1 MIDINRIRNNKEEVE
16 KALIKRMDN
25 VNLNELLEWD
35 KEKRRIGT
43 LMDEYR
49 AERRKASDKIAD
61 LKRSGKNADDIV
73 KEMKELGSKIDKG
86 MIKYNEL
93 DKKIFDYLALLPNIP
108 DDDVPAGG
116 KENNEVLRTNLE
128 QPKFNFKLK
137 PHYEI
142 LKDLKMVDYDRGIKI
157 AGEKNWIYTG
167 IGARLEWSLI
177 NYFID
182 THIKNGF
189 RFMMLPYM
197 LKYDCGFGAGQFPK
211 FNDEVYMIKTEDNEE
226 KNAKFLLPTAE
237 TGLVNLHSDEIMN
250 IDELPKKYFA
260 YTQCFRVEA
269 GSSREEE
276 RGTIRG
282 HQFNKVEMVE
292 YVTEDKTEEAFDEL
306 LNIAEGLMKSLGLHY
321 QVSKLAAGDCAQGM
335 CRTYDIEVWIPSMGI
350 YKEVSSVSN
359 SRDYQARRNNTKY
372 RDNNGNLHYA
382 CTLNGSGLATSRL
395 VPAIVEQYQNEDGSI
410 RVPEVL
416 RPYMGGLEVINNKSI
431 KG

>member
-16 KALIKRMDN
+16 KALLKRMDN
-25 VNLNELLEWD
+25 VDLDELLEWD
-35 KEKRRIGT
+35 KEKRRLGAQ
-43 LMDEYR
+43 MDEYR
-49 AERRKASDKIAD
+49 AERRKASDTIPKM
-61 LKRSGKNADDIV
+61 KKEGKDTTAIV
-73 KEMKELGSKIDKG
+73 EQMKELGTKIDEG
-86 MIKYNEL
+86 MVKYNEL
-93 DKKIFDYLALLPNIP
+93 EKKIFDYLAGLPNTP
-108 DDDVPAGG
+108 DDDVLAGG
-116 KENNEVLRTNLE
+116 KENNEVLRTHSTKPE
-128 QPKFNFKLK
+128 FDFEIK

-142 LKDLKMVDYDRGIKI
+142 LKDLKMVDYERGVKI

-167 IGARLEWSLI
+167 IGARLEWALI

-189 RFMMLPYM
+189 QFMMLPYM
-197 LKYDCGFGAGQFPK
+197 LKYECGFGAGQFPK
-211 FNDEVYMIKTEDNEE
+211 FNDEVYMIKTEENDE
-226 KNAKFLLPTAE
+226 KHIKFLLPTAE
-237 TGLVNLHSDEIMN
+237 TGLVNVHSNEILN

-292 YVTEDKTEEAFDEL
+292 YVTEDKTEEAFNEL
-306 LNIAEGLMKSLGLHY
+306 LNIAEGLMKNLGLHY

-372 RDNNGNLHYA
+372 RDTDGNLHYV

-395 VPAIVEQYQNEDGSI
+395 VPAIVEQYQNKDGSI
-410 RVPEVL
+410 TVPEVL
-416 RPYMGGLEVINNKSI
+416 RPYLGGLEVIR
-431 KG
+431 

>member
-1 MIDINRIRNNKEEVE
+1 MIDINRIRNNKEEVA
-16 KALIKRMDN
+16 KALLKRMDN
-25 VNLNELLEWD
+25 VDLDELLEWD
-35 KEKRRIGT
+35 KEKRRLGAQ
-43 LMDEYR
+43 MDEYR
-49 AERRKASDKIAD
+49 AERRKASDTIPKM
-61 LKRSGKNADDIV
+61 KKEGKDTTAIV
-73 KEMKELGSKIDKG
+73 EQMKELGTKIDEG
-86 MIKYNEL
+86 MVKYNEL
-93 DKKIFDYLALLPNIP
+93 EKKIFDYLAGLPNTP
-108 DDDVPAGG
+108 DDDVLAGG
-116 KENNEVLRTNLE
+116 KENNEVLRTHLTKPE
-128 QPKFNFKLK
+128 FDFEIK

-142 LKDLKMVDYDRGIKI
+142 LKDLKMVDYERGVKI

-167 IGARLEWSLI
+167 IGARLEWALI

-189 RFMMLPYM
+189 QFMMLPYM
-197 LKYDCGFGAGQFPK
+197 LKYECGFGAGQFPK
-211 FNDEVYMIKTEDNEE
+211 FNDEVYMIKTEENDE
-226 KNAKFLLPTAE
+226 KHIKFLLPTAE
-237 TGLVNLHSDEIMN
+237 TGLVNVHSNEILN

-292 YVTEDKTEEAFDEL
+292 YVSQDKTEEAFNEL
-306 LNIAEGLMKSLGLHY
+306 LNIAEGIMKNLGLHY

-372 RDNNGNLHYA
+372 RDTDGNLHYV

-395 VPAIVEQYQNEDGSI
+395 VPAIVEQYQNKDGSI
-410 RVPEVL
+410 TVPEVL
-416 RPYMGGLEVINNKSI
+416 RPYLGGLEVIR
-431 KG
+431 

>member
-16 KALIKRMDN
+16 KALLKRMDN
-25 VNLNELLEWD
+25 VNLDELLDWD
-35 KEKRRIGT
+35 KEKRKIGT

-49 AERRKASDKIAD
+49 AEKRKVSDSIAE
-61 LKRSGKNADDIV
+61 LKKLGQDTTLVINQ
-73 KEMKELGSKIDKG
+73 MKELGNKIDEG
-86 MIKYNEL
+86 MTKYNEL
-93 DKKIFDYLALLPNIP
+93 DNKIFNFLAELPNTP
-108 DDDVPAGG
+108 DDDIIAGG
-116 KENNEVLRTNLE
+116 KENNQVISTYLE
-128 QPKFNFKLK
+128 KPKFDFEIK

-142 LKDLKMVDYDRGIKI
+142 LKDLKMVDYERGIKI
-157 AGEKNWIYTG
+157 GGEKAWLYTG
-167 IGARLEWSLI
+167 IGARLEWALI

-182 THIKNGF
+182 NHIKNGF
-189 RFMMLPYM
+189 QFMMVPYM
-197 LKYDCGFGAGQFPK
+197 LKYECGFGAGQFPK
-211 FNDEVYMIKTEDNEE
+211 FNDEVYMIKDDDN
-226 KNAKFLLPTAE
+226 KNSKFLLPTAE
-237 TGLVNLHSDEIMN
+237 TALVNIHSNEILN

-292 YVTEDKTEEAFDEL
+292 YVTLDKTEEAFNEL
-306 LNIAEGLMKSLGLHY
+306 LNIAEGLMKNLGLHY
-321 QVSKLAAGDCAQGM
+321 QVSKLAAGDCSGAM

-372 RDNNGNLHYA
+372 RDKDGNLHYA

-395 VPAIVEQYQNEDGSI
+395 VPAIVEQYQNADGSI
-410 RVPEVL
+410 TVPEVL
-416 RPYMGGLEVINNKSI
+416 RPYLGGLEVIK
-431 KG
+431 

>member
-16 KALIKRMDN
+16 KALLKRMDN
-25 VNLNELLEWD
+25 VNLDELLDWD
-35 KEKRRIGT
+35 KEKRKIGT

-49 AERRKASDKIAD
+49 AEKRKVSDSIAE
-61 LKRSGKNADDIV
+61 LKKLGQDTTLVINQ
-73 KEMKELGSKIDKG
+73 MKELGNKIDEG
-86 MIKYNEL
+86 MTKYNEL
-93 DKKIFDYLALLPNIP
+93 DNKIFNFLAELPNTP
-108 DDDVPAGG
+108 DDDIIAGG
-116 KENNEVLRTNLE
+116 KENNQVISTYLE
-128 QPKFNFKLK
+128 KPKFDFEIK

-142 LKDLKMVDYDRGIKI
+142 LKDLKMVDYERGIKI
-157 AGEKNWIYTG
+157 GGEKAWLYTG
-167 IGARLEWSLI
+167 IGARLEWALI

-189 RFMMLPYM
+189 QFMMVPYM
-197 LKYDCGFGAGQFPK
+197 LKYECGFGAGQFPK
-211 FNDEVYMIKTEDNEE
+211 FNDEVYMIKDDDN
-226 KNAKFLLPTAE
+226 KNSKFLLPTAE
-237 TGLVNLHSDEIMN
+237 TALVNIHSNEILN

-292 YVTEDKTEEAFDEL
+292 YVTLDKTEEAFNEL
-306 LNIAEGLMKSLGLHY
+306 LNIAEGLMKNLGLHY
-321 QVSKLAAGDCAQGM
+321 QVSKLAAGDCSGAM

-372 RDNNGNLHYA
+372 RDKDGNLHYA

-395 VPAIVEQYQNEDGSI
+395 VPAIVEQYQNADGSI
-410 RVPEVL
+410 TVPEVL
-416 RPYMGGLEVINNKSI
+416 RPCLGGLEVIK
-431 KG
+431 

>member
-16 KALIKRMDN
+16 KALLKRMDN

-35 KEKRRIGT
+35 KEKRQIGT
-43 LMDEYR
+43 LMDGYR
-49 AERRKASDKIAD
+49 AERRKVSDKIAD
-61 LKRSGKNADDIV
+61 LKKAGENTDDIV
-73 KEMKELGSKIDKG
+73 KEMKELGTKIDEG
-86 MIKYNEL
+86 MVKYNEL
-93 DKKIFDYLALLPNIP
+93 DKKIFDYLALLPNTP
-108 DDDVPAGG
+108 DEDVPAGG

-128 QPKFNFKLK
+128 QPKFDFKLK

-142 LKDLKMVDYDRGIKI
+142 LKDLNMVDYERGIKI
-157 AGEKNWIYTG
+157 AGEKNWVYTG
-167 IGARLEWSLI
+167 IGARLEWALI

-189 RFMMLPYM
+189 QFMMLPYM
-197 LKYDCGFGAGQFPK
+197 LKYECGFGAGQFPK
-211 FNDEVYMIKTEDNEE
+211 FNDEVYMIKTEDKDE
-226 KNAKFLLPTAE
+226 KNTKFLLPTAE
-237 TGLVNLHSDEIMN
+237 TGLVNLHSNEIMS

-282 HQFNKVEMVE
+282 HQFNKVEMVQ

-306 LNIAEGLMKSLGLHY
+306 LDIAEGLMKSLGLHY

-372 RDNNGNLHYA
+372 RDTDGNLHYV

-410 RVPEVL
+410 TIPEVL
-416 RPYMGGLEVINNKSI
+416 RPYMGGLEVIK
-431 KG
+431 

>member
-16 KALIKRMDN
+16 KALLKRMDN
-25 VNLNELLEWD
+25 VDLDELLEWD
-35 KEKRRIGT
+35 KEKRRLGAQ
-43 LMDEYR
+43 MDEYR
-49 AERRKASDKIAD
+49 AERRKASDTIPKM
-61 LKRSGKNADDIV
+61 KKEGKDTTAIV
-73 KEMKELGSKIDKG
+73 EQMKELGTKIDEG
-86 MIKYNEL
+86 MVKYNEL
-93 DKKIFDYLALLPNIP
+93 EKKIFDYLAGLPNTP
-108 DDDVPAGG
+108 DDDVLAGG
-116 KENNEVLRTNLE
+116 KENNEVLRTHLTKPE
-128 QPKFNFKLK
+128 FDFEIK

-142 LKDLKMVDYDRGIKI
+142 LKDLKMVDYERGVKI

-167 IGARLEWSLI
+167 IGARLEWALI

-189 RFMMLPYM
+189 QFMMLPYM
-197 LKYDCGFGAGQFPK
+197 LKYECGFGAGQFPK
-211 FNDEVYMIKTEDNEE
+211 FNDEVYMIKTEENDE
-226 KNAKFLLPTAE
+226 KHIKFLLPTAE
-237 TGLVNLHSDEIMN
+237 TGLVNVHSNEILN

-292 YVTEDKTEEAFDEL
+292 YVTEDKTEEAFNEL
-306 LNIAEGLMKSLGLHY
+306 LNIAEGIMNNLGLHY

-372 RDNNGNLHYA
+372 RDTDGNLHYV

-395 VPAIVEQYQNEDGSI
+395 VPAIVEQYQNKDGSI
-410 RVPEVL
+410 TVPEVL
-416 RPYMGGLEVINNKSI
+416 RPYLGGLEVIR
-431 KG
+431 

>member
-16 KALIKRMDN
+16 KALLKRMDN
-25 VNLNELLEWD
+25 VNLDELLDWD
-35 KEKRRIGT
+35 KEKRKIGT

-49 AERRKASDKIAD
+49 AERRKVSDSIAE
-61 LKRSGKNADDIV
+61 LKKLGQDTTLVINQ
-73 KEMKELGSKIDKG
+73 MKELGNKIDEG
-86 MIKYNEL
+86 MTKYNEL
-93 DKKIFDYLALLPNIP
+93 DNKIFNFLAELPNTP
-108 DDDVPAGG
+108 DDDIIAGG
-116 KENNEVLRTNLE
+116 KENNQVINTYLE
-128 QPKFNFKLK
+128 KPKFDFEIK

-142 LKDLKMVDYDRGIKI
+142 LKDLKMVDYERGIKI
-157 AGEKNWIYTG
+157 GGEKAWLYTG
-167 IGARLEWSLI
+167 IGARLEWALI

-189 RFMMLPYM
+189 QFMMVPYM
-197 LKYDCGFGAGQFPK
+197 LKYECGFGAGQFPK
-211 FNDEVYMIKTEDNEE
+211 FNDEVYMIKDDDN
-226 KNAKFLLPTAE
+226 KNSKFLLPTAE
-237 TGLVNLHSDEIMN
+237 TALVNIHSNEILN

-292 YVTEDKTEEAFDEL
+292 YVTLDKTEEAFNEL
-306 LNIAEGLMKSLGLHY
+306 LNIAEGLMKNLGLHY
-321 QVSKLAAGDCAQGM
+321 QVSKLAAGDCSGAM

-372 RDNNGNLHYA
+372 RDKDGNLHYV

-395 VPAIVEQYQNEDGSI
+395 VPAIVEQYQNADGSI
-410 RVPEVL
+410 TVPEVL
-416 RPYMGGLEVINNKSI
+416 RPYLGGLEVIK
-431 KG
+431 

>member
-16 KALIKRMDN
+16 KALLKRMDN
-25 VNLNELLEWD
+25 VDLDELLEWD
-35 KEKRRIGT
+35 KEKRRLGAQ
-43 LMDEYR
+43 MDEYR
-49 AERRKASDKIAD
+49 AERRKASDTIPKM
-61 LKRSGKNADDIV
+61 KKEGKDTTAIV
-73 KEMKELGSKIDKG
+73 EQMKELGTKIDEG
-86 MIKYNEL
+86 MVKYNEL
-93 DKKIFDYLALLPNIP
+93 EKKIFDYLAGLPNTP
-108 DDDVPAGG
+108 DDDVLAGG
-116 KENNEVLRTNLE
+116 KENNEVLRTHLTKPE
-128 QPKFNFKLK
+128 FDFEIK

-142 LKDLKMVDYDRGIKI
+142 LKDLKMVDYERGVKI

-167 IGARLEWSLI
+167 IGARLEWALI

-189 RFMMLPYM
+189 QFMMLPYM
-197 LKYDCGFGAGQFPK
+197 LKYECGFGAGQFPK
-211 FNDEVYMIKTEDNEE
+211 FNDEVYMIKTEENDE
-226 KNAKFLLPTAE
+226 KHIKFLLPTAE
-237 TGLVNLHSDEIMN
+237 TGLVNVHSNEILN

-292 YVTEDKTEEAFDEL
+292 YVTEDKTEEAFNEL
-306 LNIAEGLMKSLGLHY
+306 LNIAEGLMKNLGLHY

-372 RDNNGNLHYA
+372 RDTDGNLHYV

-395 VPAIVEQYQNEDGSI
+395 VPAIVEQYQNKDGSI
-410 RVPEVL
+410 TVPEVL
-416 RPYMGGLEVINNKSI
+416 RPYLGGLEII
-431 KG
+431 R

>member
-16 KALIKRMDN
+16 KALLKRMDN
-25 VNLNELLEWD
+25 VDLDELLEWD

-49 AERRKASDKIAD
+49 AERRKVSDTIPKMKKEGKDTTEIIEQMKD
-61 LKRSGKNADDIV
+61 LGA
-73 KEMKELGSKIDKG
+73 KIDEG
-86 MIKYNEL
+86 MAKYNEL
-93 DKKIFDYLALLPNIP
+93 DMKIFDYLAELPNIP

-116 KENNEVLRTNLE
+116 KENNEVLRTYLK
-128 QPKFNFKLK
+128 QPNFDFEIK

-142 LKDLKMVDYDRGIKI
+142 LKDLKMVDYERGVKI

-167 IGARLEWSLI
+167 VGARLEWALI

-189 RFMMLPYM
+189 QFMMLPYM
-197 LKYDCGFGAGQFPK
+197 LKYECGFGAGQFPK
-211 FNDEVYMIKTEDNEE
+211 FNDEVYMIKDEENDE

-237 TGLVNLHSDEIMN
+237 TGLVNIHSNEILN

-282 HQFNKVEMVE
+282 HQFNKVEMVQ
-292 YVTEDKTEEAFDEL
+292 YVTEDKIGEAFNEL
-306 LNIAEGLMKSLGLHY
+306 LNIAEGLMKNLGLHY

-372 RDNNGNLHYA
+372 RDNEGNLHYV

-395 VPAIVEQYQNEDGSI
+395 VPAIVEQYQNADGSI
-410 RVPEVL
+410 TVPEVL
-416 RPYMGGLEVINNKSI
+416 RPYLGGLEVIR
-431 KG
+431 

>member
-1 MIDINRIRNNKEEVE
+1 MVDINRIRNNKEEVE
-16 KALIKRMDN
+16 KALLKRMDN
-25 VNLNELLEWD
+25 VSLDELLEWD
-35 KEKRRIGT
+35 KEKRKIGT

-49 AERRKASDKIAD
+49 AERRKVSDTIPKMKKEGKDTTEIVEQMKD
-61 LKRSGKNADDIV
+61 LGA
-73 KEMKELGSKIDKG
+73 KIDEG
-86 MIKYNEL
+86 MAKYNEL
-93 DKKIFDYLALLPNIP
+93 DKKIFDYLAELPNIP

-116 KENNEVLRTNLE
+116 KENNEVLRTYLK
-128 QPKFNFKLK
+128 QPNFDFEIK

-142 LKDLKMVDYDRGIKI
+142 LKDLKMVDYERGVKI

-167 IGARLEWSLI
+167 VGARLEWALI

-189 RFMMLPYM
+189 QFMMLPYM
-197 LKYDCGFGAGQFPK
+197 LKYECGFGAGQFPK
-211 FNDEVYMIKTEDNEE
+211 FNDEVYMIKDEENDE

-237 TGLVNLHSDEIMN
+237 TGLVNIHSNEILN

-282 HQFNKVEMVE
+282 HQFNKVEMVQ
-292 YVTEDKTEEAFDEL
+292 YVTEDKTEEAFNEL
-306 LNIAEGLMKSLGLHY
+306 LNIAEGLMKKLGLHY

-372 RDNNGNLHYA
+372 RDNEGNLHYV

-395 VPAIVEQYQNEDGSI
+395 VPAIVEQYQNADGSI
-410 RVPEVL
+410 TVPEVL
-416 RPYMGGLEVINNKSI
+416 RPYLGGLEVIR
-431 KG
+431 

>member
-1 MIDINRIRNNKEEVE
+1 MIDINKIRTNKELVE
-16 KALIKRMDN
+16 KALLKRIDD
-25 VNLNELLEWD
+25 VNLDEVLEWD
-35 KEKRRIGT
+35 KEKRKIGT

-49 AERRKASDKIAD
+49 AERRKVSDTIPQ
-61 LKRSGKNADDIV
+61 LKKEGKDTTEIV
-73 KEMKELGSKIDKG
+73 EEMKNLGTKIDEG
-86 MIKYNEL
+86 MIRYNEL
-93 DKKIFDYLALLPNIP
+93 DKKIFDYLACLPNLP

-116 KENNEVLRTNLE
+116 KENNVVLTTNLE
-128 QPKFNFKLK
+128 KPQFSFEIK

-142 LKDLKMVDYDRGIKI
+142 LKEKKMVDYDRGVKI
-157 AGEKNWIYTG
+157 GGAKSWIYTG
-167 IGARLEWSLI
+167 IGARLEWALI

-189 RFMMLPYM
+189 QFMMVPYM
-197 LKYDCGFGAGQFPK
+197 LNYECGFGAGQFPK
-211 FNDEVYMIKTEDNEE
+211 FNDEVYTINTDDGNQ
-226 KNAKFLLPTAE
+226 KFLLPTAE
-237 TGLVNLHSDEIMN
+237 TALVNVHSNEIME
-250 IDELPKKYFA
+250 IQDLPKKYFA

-282 HQFNKVEMVE
+282 HQFNKVEMVQ

-372 RDNNGNLHYA
+372 RDENGNIHYA

-395 VPAIVEQYQNEDGSI
+395 VPAIVEQFQNEDGSI
-410 RVPEVL
+410 TIPEVL
-416 RPYMGGLEVINNKSI
+416 RPYLGGIEKID
-431 KG
+431 

>member
-1 MIDINRIRNNKEEVE
+1 MIDINRIRNNKEEVA
-16 KALIKRMDN
+16 KALLKRMDN
-25 VNLNELLEWD
+25 VDLDELLEWD
-35 KEKRRIGT
+35 KEKRRLGAQ
-43 LMDEYR
+43 MDEYR
-49 AERRKASDKIAD
+49 AERRKASDTIPKMKKEEKDTTA
-61 LKRSGKNADDIV
+61 IV
-73 KEMKELGSKIDKG
+73 EQMKELGTKIDEG
-86 MIKYNEL
+86 MVKYNEL
-93 DKKIFDYLALLPNIP
+93 EKKIFDYLAGLPNTP
-108 DDDVPAGG
+108 DDDVLAGG
-116 KENNEVLRTNLE
+116 KENNEVLRTHLTKPE
-128 QPKFNFKLK
+128 FDFEIK

-142 LKDLKMVDYDRGIKI
+142 LKDLKMVDYERGVKI

-167 IGARLEWSLI
+167 IGARLEWALI

-189 RFMMLPYM
+189 QFMMLPYM
-197 LKYDCGFGAGQFPK
+197 LKYECGFGAGQFPK
-211 FNDEVYMIKTEDNEE
+211 FNDEVYMIKTEENDE
-226 KNAKFLLPTAE
+226 KHIKFLLPTAE
-237 TGLVNLHSDEIMN
+237 TGLVNVHSNEILN

-292 YVTEDKTEEAFDEL
+292 YVTEDKTEEAFNEL
-306 LNIAEGLMKSLGLHY
+306 LNIAEGLMKNLGLHY

-372 RDNNGNLHYA
+372 RDTDGNLHYV

-395 VPAIVEQYQNEDGSI
+395 VPAIVEQYQNKDGSI
-410 RVPEVL
+410 TVPEVL
-416 RPYMGGLEVINNKSI
+416 RPYLGGLDII
-431 KG
+431 R

>member
-16 KALIKRMDN
+16 KALLKRMDN
-25 VNLNELLEWD
+25 VDLDELLEWD
-35 KEKRRIGT
+35 KEKRRLGAQ
-43 LMDEYR
+43 MDEYR
-49 AERRKASDKIAD
+49 AERRKASDTIPKM
-61 LKRSGKNADDIV
+61 KKEGKDTTAIV
-73 KEMKELGSKIDKG
+73 EQMKELGTKIDEG
-86 MIKYNEL
+86 MVKYNEL
-93 DKKIFDYLALLPNIP
+93 EKKIFDYLAGLPNTP
-108 DDDVPAGG
+108 DDDVLAGG
-116 KENNEVLRTNLE
+116 KENNEVLRTHLTKPE
-128 QPKFNFKLK
+128 FDFEIK

-142 LKDLKMVDYDRGIKI
+142 LKDLKMVDYERGVKI

-167 IGARLEWSLI
+167 IGARLEWALI

-189 RFMMLPYM
+189 QFMMLPYM
-197 LKYDCGFGAGQFPK
+197 LKYECGFGAGQFPK
-211 FNDEVYMIKTEDNEE
+211 FNDEVYMIKTEENDE
-226 KNAKFLLPTAE
+226 KHIKFLLPTAE
-237 TGLVNLHSDEIMN
+237 TGLVNVHSNEILN

-292 YVTEDKTEEAFDEL
+292 YVSQDKTEEAFNEL
-306 LNIAEGLMKSLGLHY
+306 LNIAEGLMKNLGLHY

-372 RDNNGNLHYA
+372 RDTDGNLHYV

-395 VPAIVEQYQNEDGSI
+395 VPAIVEQYQNKDGSI
-410 RVPEVL
+410 TVPEVL
-416 RPYMGGLEVINNKSI
+416 RPYLGGLEVIR
-431 KG
+431 

>member
-16 KALIKRMDN
+16 KALLKRMDN
-25 VNLNELLEWD
+25 VNLDELLEWD
-35 KEKRRIGT
+35 KEKRQIGT
-43 LMDEYR
+43 LMDGYR
-49 AERRKASDKIAD
+49 AERRKASDKIAE
-61 LKRSGKNADDIV
+61 LKRAGENTDDIV
-73 KEMKELGSKIDKG
+73 KEMKELGTKIDEG
-86 MIKYNEL
+86 MIKYTEL
-93 DKKIFDYLALLPNIP
+93 DKRIFDYLALLPNIL
-108 DDDVPAGG
+108 DDDVKSGG

-128 QPKFNFKLK
+128 QPKFDFNLK

-142 LKDLKMVDYDRGIKI
+142 LKDLKMVDYDRGVKI

-167 IGARLEWSLI
+167 IGARLEWALI

-189 RFMMLPYM
+189 QFMMLPYM
-197 LKYDCGFGAGQFPK
+197 LKYECGFGAGQFPK
-211 FNDEVYMIKTEDNEE
+211 FNDEVYMIKNEDEDE
-226 KNAKFLLPTAE
+226 KNVKFLLPTAE
-237 TGLVNLHSDEIMN
+237 TGLVNLHSNEIMN

-292 YVTEDKTEEAFDEL
+292 YVTEDKTEQAFDEL

-335 CRTYDIEVWIPSMGI
+335 CRTYDIEVWIPSMKI

-372 RDNNGNLHYA
+372 RDADGNLHYA

-410 RVPEVL
+410 TIPEVL
-416 RPYMGGLEVINNKSI
+416 RPYMGGLEVIK
-431 KG
+431 

>member
-1 MIDINRIRNNKEEVE
+1 MVDINRIRNNKEEVE
-16 KALIKRMDN
+16 KALLKRMDN
-25 VNLNELLEWD
+25 VDLDELLEWD

-49 AERRKASDKIAD
+49 AERRKVSDTIPKMKKEGKDTTEIIEQMKD
-61 LKRSGKNADDIV
+61 LGT
-73 KEMKELGSKIDKG
+73 KIDEG
-86 MIKYNEL
+86 MAKYNEL
-93 DKKIFDYLALLPNIP
+93 DKKIFDYLAELPNIP

-116 KENNEVLRTNLE
+116 KENNEVLRTYLK
-128 QPKFNFKLK
+128 QPNFDFEIK

-142 LKDLKMVDYDRGIKI
+142 LKDLKMVDYERGVKI

-167 IGARLEWSLI
+167 VGARLEWALI

-189 RFMMLPYM
+189 QFMMLPYM
-197 LKYDCGFGAGQFPK
+197 LKYECGFGAGQFPK
-211 FNDEVYMIKTEDNEE
+211 FNDEVYMIKDEENDE

-237 TGLVNLHSDEIMN
+237 TGLVNIHSNEILN

-282 HQFNKVEMVE
+282 HQFNKVEMVQ
-292 YVTEDKTEEAFDEL
+292 YVAEDKTEKAFDEL
-306 LNIAEGLMKSLGLHY
+306 LNIAEGLMKNLGLHY

-372 RDNNGNLHYA
+372 RDNEGNLHYV

-395 VPAIVEQYQNEDGSI
+395 VPAIVEQYQNKDGSI
-410 RVPEVL
+410 TVPEVL
-416 RPYMGGLEVINNKSI
+416 RPYLGGLEVI
-431 KG
+431 G

>member
-16 KALIKRMDN
+16 KALLKRMDN
-25 VNLNELLEWD
+25 VDLDELLEWD
-35 KEKRRIGT
+35 KEKRRLGAQ
-43 LMDEYR
+43 MDEYR
-49 AERRKASDKIAD
+49 AERRKANDTIPKM
-61 LKRSGKNADDIV
+61 KKEGKDTTAIV
-73 KEMKELGSKIDKG
+73 EQMKELGTKIDEG
-86 MIKYNEL
+86 MVKYNEL
-93 DKKIFDYLALLPNIP
+93 EKKIFDYLAGLPNTP
-108 DDDVPAGG
+108 DDDVLAGG
-116 KENNEVLRTNLE
+116 KENNEVLRTHLTKPE
-128 QPKFNFKLK
+128 FDFEIK

-142 LKDLKMVDYDRGIKI
+142 LKDLKMVDYERGVKI

-167 IGARLEWSLI
+167 IGARLEWALI

-189 RFMMLPYM
+189 QFMMLPYM
-197 LKYDCGFGAGQFPK
+197 LKYECGFGAGQFPK
-211 FNDEVYMIKTEDNEE
+211 FNDEVYMIKTEENDE
-226 KNAKFLLPTAE
+226 KHIKFLLPTAE
-237 TGLVNLHSDEIMN
+237 TGLVNVHSNEILN

-292 YVTEDKTEEAFDEL
+292 YVSQDKTEEAFNEL
-306 LNIAEGLMKSLGLHY
+306 LNIAEGLMKNLGLHY

-372 RDNNGNLHYA
+372 RDTDGNLHYV

-395 VPAIVEQYQNEDGSI
+395 VPAIVEQYQNKDGSI
-410 RVPEVL
+410 TVPEVL
-416 RPYMGGLEVINNKSI
+416 RPYLGGLEVIR
-431 KG
+431 